1 MSPFHTAVL
10 SGSHK
15 QVPRNGC
22 PEFERVC
29 EGGREGER
37 MMKNSEQEMEN
48 LIVLLSHSKRERVY
62 VGLHCFRDLSLLD

>member
-10 SGSHK
+10 SGFHK

-29 EGGREGER
+29 VFVCEGGREGGREGER

-48 LIVLLSHSKRERVY
+48 LILLLSHSK
-62 VGLHCFRDLSLLD
+62 

>member
-29 EGGREGER
+29 VFVCEGGREGER

-48 LIVLLSHSKRERVY
+48 LIELLSRSKRERVY
-62 VGLHCFRDLSLLD
+62 VCALL